1 MKDIIERKEPN
12 LPEKV
17 KTVKEVGKVSKTII
31 ESNCK
36 EAKEFYETLKKI
48 LDTKSNISSDF
59 RQYAISEMEGYKKAL
74 DTATSN
80 EERKEIYE
88 NMKRLHEDVMKITE
102 ECLSNIDN
110 IEKDAKE
117 EREENKAFD
126 WKILVG
132 FGTMALVGIG
142 AILKKGKG
150 NDIAEVTKKLIGKK

>member
-1 MKDIIERKEPN
+1 MKDIIERKELN

-17 KTVKEVGKVSKTII
+17 KTVKEVGTVSKTII
-31 ESNCK
+31 ENNYK

-59 RQYAISEMEGYKKAL
+59 RQYAISEMEAYKKAL
-74 DTATSN
+74 DTVTSN

-88 NMKRLHEDVMKITE
+88 NMKQLHEDVMRITE

-117 EREENKAFD
+117 ERKENRTFD

-132 FGTMALVGIG
+132 FGTMALVAIG
-142 AILKKGKG
+142 AVLKKGNG
-150 NDIAEVTKKLIGKK
+150 NDISEATKKLIGK